1 MNTMTD
7 MTVVVVVAT
16 TMSAWRV
23 RVSAGGRLRWG
34 FQLIWFC
41 GIFLFSFFFFFLRWS
56 AFVTACF
63 CPRLH

>member
-1 MNTMTD
+1 MNTMTA

-34 FQLIWFC
+34 F
-41 GIFLFSFFFFFLRWS
+41 G
-56 AFVTACF
+56 
-63 CPRLH
+63 